1 MYIFINYYKVTKLTR
16 GDTTLSNS
24 SLVYSLCNLFDL
36 KTAIAHA
43 GKITMYLTD
52 FFRIVLFKMD

>member
-1 MYIFINYYKVTKLTR
+1 MYIFINFYKVTKLTR

-24 SLVYSLCNLFDL
+24 SLVYSLCYLFDL

-52 FFRIVLFKMD
+52 FSA